1 MMGRGIRMSRRSGRR
16 RQMFRPTLAAAVLSI
31 VAAAC
36 MVFGLSF
43 DDRVLLAAST
53 AMIFALLLSGVLT
66 MVQWLI
72 FAPSLVSTLDD
83 FNPRFRLDVRRGGL
97 LRRLLLPC
105 DMPLAEQWVQLDH
118 RGRVVARFHATL
130 PRTRGLFRLESLMV
144 TWSDPFGLW
153 KARRNIARSGDE
165 MVLLPDVGYAADK
178 TTKLPS
184 ALAAGDHQS
193 MSGVRNYEYGDSP
206 RMIAWKYTAHRGE
219 LMTRESMQEQSAD
232 TLWLLDPADA
242 DLESCVIEL
251 LAHLHS
257 SMPRSD
263 AMMYSDGTGIY
274 RETMPILRQL
284 AAVHHPRSADVE
296 APVPWASLP
305 DVIRTFRDN
314 TIPHPAISMVST
326 SPEDD
331 VATMMASSG
340 QRSGY
345 RILHPVSAPDA
356 EVIAL
361 PDMDDEGYAPALVGG
376 RSAEQGSKHSGDMKA
391 APSSGGLSDNRP
403 PSERRPSERRF
414 DVVKT
419 LTTIACLGVLAW
431 VTIRT
436 MGGVFEGQEAW
447 WPYFLSGG
455 FAVIAI
461 DVGRCMRRHAQSLA
475 RAFVCCA
482 AVMLLALLTVMIR
495 VHQVRGYWLFIPHTQ
510 QVTVGAGE
518 VAEDWEPVTTT
529 LWDVMVRGFSHVY
542 AQYPPVD
549 VNVEADAL
557 IIVAAAVLMVL
568 MRIMLVQ
575 FRCAPAVALMTAVLM
590 ATTYQVTGETTQ
602 TTSIA
607 LVILAGVILLWSTS
621 AIRIA
626 FPTPMLLS
634 AVVAALTVAVLAPM
648 LIVAQAVSIP
658 IVPSAGL
665 FSSGTINPMV
675 DLKRGL
681 QEGSNATA
689 LTYRAPAAVYTRLST
704 LDRFDGDTW
713 SFGAPVSV
721 DMNRSSSYGGDF
733 TQVGDGYL
741 LGGGDDADIL
751 WVTPLMKYL
760 VANDSNDASQRF
772 IRSSQDSDR
781 YVLDATITINAL
793 RTRYLPVSGEVLL
806 YSGDA
811 RDGNWHRNVD
821 GAYRSDKESTWAG
834 MRYRV
839 QSLYIKPVGN
849 ITDFGRID
857 ELQQTIAKRKVW
869 LAANADSLDGSSGS
883 SESLATMDPRIGDDT
898 GTGRRLSS
906 IYGTLPTAL
915 PSSVRSVI
923 SQARRQG
930 VPTDGADAAS
940 QLAAMKYLVDYFKQ
954 PDFAYSLNEPDGN
967 GRDNMTMVG
976 EFLRS
981 KSGYCVH
988 YASAL
993 AVLGRGMGLSTRM
1006 VLGYTPGQSVGN
1018 GTYAVAEKQLHAWV
1032 ETYIDGI
1039 GWVPFDVTPAASDD
1053 SGTAD
1058 STTDASS
1065 SNPSSP
1071 AQSQTPIPSTSSSS
1085 AAPSVSESGDSNTS
1099 SHSSD
1104 DSASSSQDNRD
1115 LSPLFTSLGVA
1126 VVVMLAGLLLATPAL
1141 LRRRRR
1147 RRRYRLL
1154 DAALASDSGTQSGT
1168 RAANETAAGISTPK
1182 GRRGDDIVVTRV
1194 WSALWLEIVD
1204 TAIDAGLDFPD
1215 TLSDIAFARE
1225 LSDLLDA
1232 DGTDSAEHARLLLAI
1247 AGGAVQGT
1255 FSTGTGASDEGGGG
1269 AQQPSR
1275 DEHAASAISVDRS
1288 SVVQSSVVHTSGS
1301 LPSREDVEVL
1311 LGRITSRLLHRHW
1324 WATTGFFRIRAWLL
1338 PKSLFR

>member
-1 MMGRGIRMSRRSGRR
+1 MSRRLGRR
-16 RQMFRPTLAAAVLSI
+16 RQMFRPTSAAAVLSI
-31 VAAAC
+31 VAATC

-66 MVQWLI
+66 MVQWLV
-72 FAPSLVSTLDD
+72 FAPSLVGTLDD
-83 FNPRFRLDVRRGGL
+83 FNPRFRLDIRRGGL
-97 LRRLLLPC
+97 LRRLLLPR

-118 RGRVVARFHATL
+118 RGRIVARFHATL

-153 KARRNIARSGDE
+153 KARKNIARSGDE
-165 MVLLPDVGYAADK
+165 MVLLPDVGYAADRMA
-178 TTKLPS
+178 KLPS
-184 ALAAGDHQS
+184 TLSAGDHQS
-193 MSGVRNYEYGDSP
+193 MNGVRNYEYGDSP

-219 LMTRESMQEQSAD
+219 LMTRESMQEQSAE

-251 LAHLHS
+251 LAHLHA
-257 SMPRSD
+257 SMPRAD

-305 DVIRTFRDN
+305 DVIRNFRDN

-345 RILHPVSAPDA
+345 RILHPESAPDA

-361 PDMDDEGYAPALVGG
+361 SDMDDEGHAPAPVGR
-376 RSAEQGSKHSGDMKA
+376 RSAEYGSQLSGDMKA
-391 APSSGGLSDNRP
+391 APSSGDLSDNRP

-461 DVGRCMRRHAQSLA
+461 DVGRCMRSRAQSLV
-475 RAFVCCA
+475 RAFICCA

-510 QVTVGAGE
+510 QVTVSARE

-575 FRCAPAVALMTAVLM
+575 FRCAPAVALMSAVLM
-590 ATTYQVTGETTQ
+590 ATTYQVTGEATQ

-607 LVILAGVILLWSTS
+607 LVILAGVVLLWSTS

-626 FPTPMLLS
+626 FPAPMLLS
-634 AVVAALTVAVLAPM
+634 TAVAALSIAVLAPM
-648 LIVAQAVSIP
+648 LVVAQAVSIP
-658 IVPSAGL
+658 IVPNTGL

-704 LDRFDGDTW
+704 LDSFDGDTW
-713 SFGAPVSV
+713 SFGTPVSV
-721 DMNRSSSYGGDF
+721 GLNRSSSYGGDF

-741 LGGGDDADIL
+741 LGGGDADIL

-849 ITDFGRID
+849 IADFDSID

-869 LAANADSLDGSSGS
+869 LAANADTLDGSSGS

-898 GTGRRLSS
+898 GTGRRLSP
-906 IYGTLPTAL
+906 IYGTLPMAL

-954 PDFAYSLNEPDGN
+954 PDFVYSLNEPDGN

-1006 VLGYTPGQSVGN
+1006 VLGYTPGQSVGD

-1053 SGTAD
+1053 SGTAG

-1065 SNPSSP
+1065 SNQSSP
-1071 AQSQTPIPSTSSSS
+1071 VQSQTPIPSTSSSS

-1099 SHSSD
+1099 SPSSD
-1104 DSASSSQDNRD
+1104 DSASSSQGNRD
-1115 LSPLFTSLGVA
+1115 LSPLFISLGIA
-1126 VVVMLAGLLLATPAL
+1126 VVIMLAGLLLATPSL

-1168 RAANETAAGISTPK
+1168 CAADETAAGIRTPE

-1194 WSALWLEIVD
+1194 WSALWREIVD

-1232 DGTDSAEHARLLLAI
+1232 DETDGAEHARLLLAI

-1255 FSTGTGASDEGGGG
+1255 FSTGTGASDEGGGVKRL
-1269 AQQPSR
+1269 SD
-1275 DEHAASAISVDRS
+1275 DEHAAGAVSVDQTS
-1288 SVVQSSVVHTSGS
+1288 GVQTSAAHTSGP

-1311 LGRITSRLLHRHW
+1311 LGRITSRLLHRHS

>member
-1 MMGRGIRMSRRSGRR
+1 MMGRGIRMSRRFGRR

-31 VAAAC
+31 VAVAC

-97 LRRLLLPC
+97 LRRLLLPR

-305 DVIRTFRDN
+305 DVIRAFRDN
-314 TIPHPAISMVST
+314 TIPHPVISMVST

-345 RILHPVSAPDA
+345 RILHPVSAPDV

-391 APSSGGLSDNRP
+391 APSSGDLSDNRP

-436 MGGVFEGQEAW
+436 MGGVFDGQEAW

-461 DVGRCMRRHAQSLA
+461 DVGLCMRRHAQSLV

-549 VNVEADAL
+549 VNAEADAL

-575 FRCAPAVALMTAVLM
+575 FRCAPAVALMTVVLM
-590 ATTYQVTGETTQ
+590 ATTYQVTGEATQ

-626 FPTPMLLS
+626 FPAPMLLS
-634 AVVAALTVAVLAPM
+634 AVVAALSIAVLAPM
-648 LIVAQAVSIP
+648 LVVAQAVSIP

-760 VANDSNDASQRF
+760 VANDPNDASQRF
-772 IRSSQDSDR
+772 IRSSQDSSR

-821 GAYRSDKESTWAG
+821 GAYRSDEESTWSG

-869 LAANADSLDGSSGS
+869 LAANADTLDGSSGN

-898 GTGRRLSS
+898 GTGRRLRSV
-906 IYGTLPTAL
+906 YGTLPTAL

-954 PDFAYSLNEPDGN
+954 PDFVYSLNEPDGN

-1006 VLGYTPGQSVGN
+1006 VLGYTPGQSVGD

-1065 SNPSSP
+1065 SNQSSP

-1099 SHSSD
+1099 SPSSD

-1154 DAALASDSGTQSGT
+1154 DAALSSDSGTQSGT
-1168 RAANETAAGISTPK
+1168 GASDETAAGISTPE
-1182 GRRGDDIVVTRV
+1182 GGHGDDIVVTRV

-1232 DGTDSAEHARLLLAI
+1232 DGTDGAEYARLLLAI

-1255 FSTGTGASDEGGGG
+1255 FSTGTGASDEGGG
-1269 AQQPSR
+1269 AKQPSY
-1275 DEHAASAISVDRS
+1275 DEHAASAISVDCS
-1288 SVVQSSVVHTSGS
+1288 SVSQTSVSHTSAP

-1311 LGRITSRLLHRHW
+1311 LGRITSRLLHRHS
-1324 WATTGFFRIRAWLL
+1324 WATTGFFRIRALL
-1338 PKSLFR
+1338 LSKSLFR